1 MIKPHGSET
10 LDARY
15 VADEQARAALAAEAE
30 QLPSLLLN
38 SAAAA
43 NAVMLGGGY
52 FNPLAG
58 YMNRADALTV
68 ARELKTADGLFWP
81 VPVLNL
87 TADSSAIG
95 GAQRIALRDPNV
107 DGHPI
112 IAVQTVESI
121 ETLSEEDV
129 ALIIAEVFGTSDE
142 NHPGVATFKALG
154 RQLIAGPIQVLNF
167 SYFERDFPDTFRTA
181 TQIRAEFAE
190 RGWNKVVAFQTRNP
204 MHRAHEELCRM
215 AYEELGA
222 DGILIHMLLGQL
234 KPGDIPAPVR
244 DASIRKMVDCYFPA
258 NTVMITGYGFDMLYA
273 GPREA
278 VLHAVFRQNAGCTHL
293 IVGRDHAGVVAAH
306 DQMRA
311 AGILAEHRMQHGL
324 ARPGVEHV
332 ETVTGDHH
340 GVGRE
345 IAVHHLA
352 DRGIAH
358 RRGDVAG
365 LELAQQHVDQDAV
378 GAQFLVGHAAKFF
391 VRAVHG
397 VAGLEGHHLVPT
409 ALGKLRADLGGGA
422 EGVREITLEIAEIQ
436 HLDRPG
442 DQLAA
447 QRLEG
452 RHAGVVLVAGA
463 EDLGDDQRHVLLAQ
477 RLDALHGLHG
487 DDGMPVHIGVAQGD
501 ALGAANSAAV
511 GGEIEHRH
519 RPEQAVGGLQLAGHG
534 QRVGAVHVAGQR
546 IEITAAQHHRVSGCG
561 GVQQQ
566 RRQLLGLGGQG
577 RAGLLIGHIACVQ
590 GLGTVR
596 FDHLESLLVFIR
608 HRFVRRTKY
617 RTAAAASSSAQ
628 LHCCPE

>member
-58 YMNRADALTV
+58 YMNRADALAV

-87 TADSSAIG
+87 TADSSAIA

-107 DGHPI
+107 DGHPV

-121 ETLSEEDV
+121 ETLSDEDV

-293 IVGRDHAGVVAAH
+293 IVGRDHAGVGDYYGPFDAQTVFDEKVPAGALEIEIYRADHTAWSKKLGKVVMMRDAPDHSKEDFVLLSGTKVRQMLSEGTAPPPEFSRPEVAQILM
-306 DQMRA
+306 DYYRA
-311 AGILAEHRMQHGL
+311 E
-324 ARPGVEHV
+324 
-332 ETVTGDHH
+332 
-340 GVGRE
+340 
-345 IAVHHLA
+345 
-352 DRGIAH
+352 
-358 RRGDVAG
+358 VAG
-365 LELAQQHVDQDAV
+365 
-378 GAQFLVGHAAKFF
+378 
-391 VRAVHG
+391 R
-397 VAGLEGHHLVPT
+397 
-409 ALGKLRADLGGGA
+409 
-422 EGVREITLEIAEIQ
+422 
-436 HLDRPG
+436 
-442 DQLAA
+442 
-447 QRLEG
+447 
-452 RHAGVVLVAGA
+452 
-463 EDLGDDQRHVLLAQ
+463 
-477 RLDALHGLHG
+477 
-487 DDGMPVHIGVAQGD
+487 
-501 ALGAANSAAV
+501 
-511 GGEIEHRH
+511 
-519 RPEQAVGGLQLAGHG
+519 
-534 QRVGAVHVAGQR
+534 
-546 IEITAAQHHRVSGCG
+546 
-561 GVQQQ
+561 
-566 RRQLLGLGGQG
+566 
-577 RAGLLIGHIACVQ
+577 
-590 GLGTVR
+590 
-596 FDHLESLLVFIR
+596 
-608 HRFVRRTKY
+608 
-617 RTAAAASSSAQ
+617 
-628 LHCCPE
+628 